1 MSAGTL
7 YSDLPGGGDVQI
19 HHLAAG
25 PLRIDSDMLNLDPG
39 KLLVIGVVA
48 ILVLGPDRLP
58 RVAKQVG
65 AAWRSF
71 SEFRHRMESQMR
83 EQLPDLP
90 STEDLARLTRSPSA
104 LLNHLSSMGTET
116 AADTG
121 TDTHTRTG
129 PGAAV
134 GEMTDQEPM
143 VVAVPATPLVSVAPT
158 FPPSLTGGL
167 DANLN

>member
-1 MSAGTL
+1 MSASTL
-7 YSDLPGGGDVQI
+7 YSDLLGVRDVQI
-19 HHLAAG
+19 HHLAAR
-25 PLRIDSDMLNLDPG
+25 PLRIDPDMLNLDPG

-65 AAWRSF
+65 AAWHSF
-71 SEFRHRMESQMR
+71 NEFRHRMESQMR

-104 LLNHLSSMGTET
+104 LLNHLSSMGPGPD
-116 AADTG
+116 AGTG
-121 TDTHTRTG
+121 TDHV
-129 PGAAV
+129 AAV
-134 GEMTDQEPM
+134 GDITDAEPE
-143 VVAVPATPLVSVAPT
+143 VVAVPTAPLVSVAPT
-158 FPPSLTGGL
+158 FPHSLTGGL